1 MLFRFHNICLDKCK
15 SNYECGEGQK
25 CYYRRC
31 LDSDFCLSDK
41 ACSAGYM
48 CSNYKCVENLIPVPG
63 SCSKDDHHC
72 SGSRISYRNLSNFL
86 HNYNIFIS
94 EEHSV
99 LVVGGGD
106 ATVSVKYGER
116 HLKTAEI
123 IPNKCK
129 IPSLPK
135 GINIQPS
142 LILTNDDKILLC
154 GGKNNEK
161 ECLQLKG
168 SDGSN
173 NVRSSMFDRLK
184 PK

>member
-1 MLFRFHNICLDKCK
+1 M
-15 SNYECGEGQK
+15 
-25 CYYRRC
+25 
-31 LDSDFCLSDK
+31 
-41 ACSAGYM
+41 
-48 CSNYKCVENLIPVPG
+48 
-63 SCSKDDHHC
+63 
-72 SGSRISYRNLSNFL
+72 
-86 HNYNIFIS
+86 
-94 EEHSV
+94 
-99 LVVGGGD
+99 VGGGD

-135 GINIQPS
+135 VTSIQPS
-142 LILTNDDKILLC
+142 LILTNDDKILIC

>member
-1 MLFRFHNICLDKCK
+1 
-15 SNYECGEGQK
+15 
-25 CYYRRC
+25 
-31 LDSDFCLSDK
+31 
-41 ACSAGYM
+41 M
-48 CSNYKCVENLIPVPG
+48 CSNYKCVDKNPIPVPG
-63 SCSKDDHHC
+63 ICSIDDHHC
-72 SGSRISYRNLSNFL
+72 SGSRISYTNLSNFL
-86 HNYNIFIS
+86 HIYSIFIS

-116 HLKTAEI
+116 HLKTAELI
-123 IPNKCK
+123 PPNKCK

>member
-1 MLFRFHNICLDKCK
+1 MLFRFFNICLDKCK

-31 LDSDFCLSDK
+31 LESDFCLSNK
-41 ACSAGYM
+41 ACSAGYV
-48 CSNYKCVENLIPVPG
+48 CSNYKCVEHLIPVPG
-63 SCSKDDHHC
+63 ICSIDDHHC
-72 SGSRISYRNLSNFL
+72 SGSRISYTNLSNFL

-116 HLKTAEI
+116 HLKTAELI
-123 IPNKCK
+123 PPNKCK

-154 GGKNNEK
+154 GGKNNEQ
-161 ECLQLKG
+161 ECLELKENNWVHH
-168 SDGSN
+168 SDLIES
-173 NVRSSMFDRLK
+173 RE
-184 PK
+184 